1 MFKVIRNAW
10 SIPDL
15 RRKILFTLLIIIV
28 FRIGSVIPVP
38 FLDSNVLSAVM
49 APATDVMDGS
59 SNMIAYL
66 NTLSGGAFSNATLF
80 AMGITPYI
88 NSSIIIQLL
97 CVAIP
102 ALERLTK
109 EGEAGR
115 RKIGTIT
122 RYVTVALGLI
132 QGTAYF
138 FYLKNTVCTT
148 EGDYYGQHITVYNE
162 GFSMVFAGIV
172 IVLVF
177 TAGTALMMW
186 LGEQINKYGIGNGI
200 SILLFAGIIARLP
213 VTVRD
218 LGMFWSLGFGGGEA
232 GVAQPKYFIFVILWI
247 ILFLAIIW
255 LITFMQDA
263 ERRIPIQYAKRVVG
277 RKMYGGQ
284 SSFLPIKVTLGGVLP
299 IIFASSILSIPS
311 TINLFLNIKEGFWA
325 GFFNAFNSNNWL
337 YIVLY
342 FILIL
347 MFAYFYTTIQYN
359 PVEMANNLKSNN
371 GTVPGI
377 RPGAPTANYIKNIL
391 SRITLIGA
399 LFLSVI
405 ALVPLIYGAATQ
417 MGRLSMG
424 GTSIIIIVGVALE
437 TVKQL
442 ESQMMM
448 RHYKGFLD

>member
-1 MFKVIRNAW
+1 MFKTIRNAW

-15 RRKILFTLLIIIV
+15 RKKLLFTLLIIVV
-28 FRIGSVIPVP
+28 FRVGSVIPVP
-38 FLDSNVLSAVM
+38 FIDTAALQEAMQGANSVTGDAS
-49 APATDVMDGS
+49 T
-59 SNMIAYL
+59 NMIAYL
-66 NTLSGGAFSNATLF
+66 NTLSGGAFSNATIF

-102 ALERLTK
+102 ALERLSK

-115 RKIGTIT
+115 KKIGTIT
-122 RYVTVALGLI
+122 RYVTVGLGLI

-138 FYLKNTVCTT
+138 FYLHNSN
-148 EGDYYGQHITVYNE
+148 ITSYRE
-162 GFSMVFAGIV
+162 GFSMVFAAIV

-213 VTVRD
+213 FTINMLVEYWK
-218 LGMFWSLGFGGGEA
+218 LGLGSEQEGS
-232 GVAQPKYFIFVILWI
+232 AQPQYFIFVILWVVI
-247 ILFLAIIW
+247 FLAVIW
-255 LITFMQDA
+255 IITFMQDS

-284 SSFLPIKVTLGGVLP
+284 SSHLPIKVALGGVLP
-299 IIFASSILSIPS
+299 IIFASSILSIPG
-311 TINLFLNIKEGFWA
+311 TINLFLKVKDGFWGA
-325 GFFNAFNSNNWL
+325 FFNLFNSNSWL
-337 YIVLY
+337 YIGLY
-342 FILIL
+342 FVLIL

-377 RPGAPTANYIKNIL
+377 RPGAPTAEYIKKIL

-405 ALVPLIYGAATQ
+405 ALVPLVYGKFTN
-417 MGRLSMG
+417 MGSLSIG
-424 GTSIIIIVGVALE
+424 GTSIIIVVGVALE

>member
-1 MFKVIRNAW
+1 MIKTIRNAW

-15 RRKILFTLLIIIV
+15 RKKILFTLLIIIV

-148 EGDYYGQHITVYNE
+148 EGDYYGQHITVYND

-232 GVAQPKYFIFVILWI
+232 GVAQPKYFVFVILWI
-247 ILFLAIIW
+247 VLFLAIIW

-284 SSFLPIKVTLGGVLP
+284 SSFLPIKVALGGVLP

-325 GFFNAFNSNNWL
+325 DFFNAFNSNNWL

-347 MFAYFYTTIQYN
+347 LFAYFYTTIQYN

>member
-1 MFKVIRNAW
+1 MFKTIRNAW

-15 RRKILFTLLIIIV
+15 RKKILFTLLIIIV

-38 FLDSNVLSAVM
+38 FLNQDVLSCA
-49 APATDVMDGS
+49 AGDLS
-59 SNMIAYL
+59 SGNTMLAYL
-66 NTLSGGAFSNATLF
+66 NTLSGGAFSNATIF

-88 NSSIIIQLL
+88 NSSIIMQLL
-97 CVAIP
+97 TVAIP
-102 ALERLTK
+102 PLERMSK

-138 FYLKNTVCTT
+138 FYLKNSTPTSCEHETSHI
-148 EGDYYGQHITVYNE
+148 GQHITLFND
-162 GFSMVFAGIV
+162 GFEMWFAAIV
-172 IVLVF
+172 IILVF

-186 LGEQINKYGIGNGI
+186 LGEQINNKGIGNGI
-200 SILLFAGIIARLP
+200 SMLLFAGIIAQLP
-213 VTVRD
+213 ATIST
-218 LGMFWSLGFGGGEA
+218 LGQYWNLGSQGSTQFY
-232 GVAQPKYFIFVILWI
+232 VLVPLWI
-247 ILFLAIIW
+247 IIFVAVIW
-255 LITFMQDA
+255 VITFMQDS

-284 SSFLPIKVTLGGVLP
+284 SSHLPIKVALGGVLP
-299 IIFASSILSIPS
+299 IIFASSILSIPG
-311 TINLFLNIKEGFWA
+311 TINLFLKIEANDGFWGA
-325 GFFNAFNSNNWL
+325 FFAAFNTSGWL
-337 YIVLY
+337 YMVLY
-342 FILIL
+342 FLLII

-359 PVEMANNLKSNN
+359 PIEMANNLKSNN

-377 RPGAPTANYIKNIL
+377 RPGAPTAEYIKNIL

-399 LFLSVI
+399 LFLAFI
-405 ALVPLIYGAATQ
+405 ALLPHIYGAATGMGQ
-417 MGRLSMG
+417 MAIG
-424 GTSIIIIVGVALE
+424 GTSIIILVGVALE

>member
-1 MFKVIRNAW
+1 MKNAW

-15 RRKILFTLLIIIV
+15 RRKLLFTLLIIIV

-38 FLDSNVLSAVM
+38 FLDSNVLAQVM
-49 APATDVMDGS
+49 APATDVTDAG

-102 ALERLTK
+102 ALERLSK

-122 RYVTVALGLI
+122 RYTTVALGLI

-138 FYLKNTVCTT
+138 FYLKNTTSSD
-148 EGDYYGQHITVYNE
+148 GAHITVYNE

-186 LGEQINKYGIGNGI
+186 LGEQINKNGIGNGI
-200 SILLFAGIIARLP
+200 SILLFAGIVARFP
-213 VTVRD
+213 ATIHD
-218 LGMFWSLGFGGGEA
+218 LISIWNLGSGDGTTGS
-232 GVAQPKYFIFVILWI
+232 AQPRYFAFVIIWVLM
-247 ILFLAIIW
+247 FLAIIW
-255 LITFMQDA
+255 LITFMQDS

-284 SSFLPIKVTLGGVLP
+284 SSHLPIKVALGGVLP

-311 TINLFLNIKEGFWA
+311 TINLFLNIKDGFWGA
-325 GFFNAFNSNNWL
+325 FFNAFNSTNPL
-337 YIVLY
+337 YIILY

-371 GTVPGI
+371 GTIPGI
-377 RPGAPTANYIKNIL
+377 RPGASTAAYIKKIL
-391 SRITLIGA
+391 SRVTLIGA
-399 LFLSVI
+399 LFLSII
-405 ALVPLIYGAATQ
+405 ALVPLIYGAATGL
-417 MGRLSMG
+417 GRLSLG
-424 GTSIIIIVGVALE
+424 GTSIIIVVGVALE

-448 RHYKGFLD
+448 RHYRGFLD

>member
-1 MFKVIRNAW
+1 MFKIMKNAW

-15 RRKILFTLLIIIV
+15 RRKLLFTLLIIIV

-38 FLDSNVLSAVM
+38 FLDSNVLAQVM
-49 APATDVMDGS
+49 APATDVTDAG

-102 ALERLTK
+102 ALERLSK

-122 RYVTVALGLI
+122 RYTTVALGLI

-138 FYLKNTVCTT
+138 FYLKNTTSSD
-148 EGDYYGQHITVYNE
+148 GKNITIYNE

-186 LGEQINKYGIGNGI
+186 LGEQINKNGIGNGI
-200 SILLFAGIIARLP
+200 SILLFAGIVARFP
-213 VTVRD
+213 ATIND
-218 LGMFWSLGFGGGEA
+218 LISIWKLGSGDGTTGS
-232 GVAQPKYFIFVILWI
+232 AQPRYFAFVIIWVVM
-247 ILFLAIIW
+247 FLAIIW
-255 LITFMQDA
+255 LITFMQDS

-284 SSFLPIKVTLGGVLP
+284 SSHLPIKVALGGVLP

-311 TINLFLNIKEGFWA
+311 TINLFLNIKDGFWGA
-325 GFFNAFNSNNWL
+325 FFAAFNSTNWL

-377 RPGAPTANYIKNIL
+377 RPGAPTAAYIKNIL
-391 SRITLIGA
+391 SRVTLIGA
-399 LFLSVI
+399 LFLSII
-405 ALVPLIYGAATQ
+405 ALVPLIFGAATGL
-417 MGRLSMG
+417 GRLSMG
-424 GTSIIIIVGVALE
+424 GTSIIIVVGVALE

-448 RHYKGFLD
+448 RHYRGFLD

>member
-1 MFKVIRNAW
+1 MFKTIRNAW

-15 RRKILFTLLIIIV
+15 RRKILFTLLIIVV

-38 FLDSNVLSAVM
+38 FLDTTALAEAM
-49 APATDVMDGS
+49 KLITDNPDS
-59 SNMIAYL
+59 STNMLAYL
-66 NTLSGGAFSNATLF
+66 NTLSGGAFANATLF

-88 NSSIIIQLL
+88 NSSIIMQLL

-102 ALERLTK
+102 PLERMAK

-122 RYVTVALGLI
+122 RYVTVGLGLI
-132 QGTAYF
+132 QGTAYYI
-138 FYLKNTVCTT
+138 YLKNTMT
-148 EGDYYGQHITVYNE
+148 ESGKHITIYNE
-162 GFSMVFAGIV
+162 GFDMWFSAIV

-186 LGEQINKYGIGNGI
+186 LGEQINKNGIGNGI
-200 SILLFAGIIARLP
+200 SILLFAGI
-213 VTVRD
+213 
-218 LGMFWSLGFGGGEA
+218 
-232 GVAQPKYFIFVILWI
+232 VAQLPATISTLGQYWGLGSEGYTQYYFLVPLWVLIFV
-247 ILFLAIIW
+247 AVIW
-255 LITFMQDA
+255 VITFMQDS

-284 SSFLPIKVTLGGVLP
+284 SSHLPIKVALGGVLP
-299 IIFASSILSIPS
+299 IIFASSILSIPG
-311 TINLFLNIKEGFWA
+311 TVNLFLQIKDGFWGA
-325 GFFNAFNSNNWL
+325 FFEAFSTNGWL
-337 YIVLY
+337 YMVLY
-342 FILIL
+342 FILII

-359 PVEMANNLKSNN
+359 PVEMANNLKANN

-377 RPGAPTANYIKNIL
+377 RPGAPTADYIRNIL

-399 LFLSVI
+399 LFLAFI
-405 ALVPLIYGAATQ
+405 ALLPHIYGAATG
-417 MGRLSMG
+417 MGNMAIG